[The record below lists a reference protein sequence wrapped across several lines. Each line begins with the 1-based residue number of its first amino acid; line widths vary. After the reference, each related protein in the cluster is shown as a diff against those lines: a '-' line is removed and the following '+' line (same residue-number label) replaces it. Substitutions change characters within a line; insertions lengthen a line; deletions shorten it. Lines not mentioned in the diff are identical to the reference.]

1 MKTAVIFLFV
11 GFLALVV
18 SMPMNTSESNDSDKD
33 IASTGSVSIEEK
45 SETNQFTSRIPEEV
59 VDHQEDA
66 ITEIATTETVTTE
79 ATTTETTATDDDVA
93 IQNVAN
99 ANVEPAVAHP
109 WSPENV
115 LINWAGK

>member
-1 MKTAVIFLFV
+1 MKTVVIFLFV
-11 GFLALVV
+11 GFLTLVV

-33 IASTGSVSIEEK
+33 IASTGSVSVEEK
-45 SETNQFTSRIPEEV
+45 SETNQSTSRIPEEV

-66 ITEIATTETVTTE
+66 ITQIATTETVTTE

-93 IQNVAN
+93 IQNMAN
-99 ANVEPAVAHP
+99 ANAEPAVANP